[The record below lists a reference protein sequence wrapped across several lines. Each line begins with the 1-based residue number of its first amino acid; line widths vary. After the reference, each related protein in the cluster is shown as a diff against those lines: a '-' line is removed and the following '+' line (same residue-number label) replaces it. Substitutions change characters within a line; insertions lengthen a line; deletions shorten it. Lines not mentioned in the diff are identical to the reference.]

1 MNDRA
6 KDIGRLHEAARRC
19 RAEAETA
26 DGGLAALSY
35 AQLADEIDGMI
46 RARRSA
52 LATAKGADDDAAT
65 EDSPP

>member
-35 AQLADEIDGMI
+35 AQLADEIDGLI
-46 RARRSA
+46 RARNSA
-52 LATAKGADDDAAT
+52 RAAAKDVNDAVT
-65 EDSPP
+65 EDSPA